1 MFDSGSVTNTMLL
14 SGGCHCIYCHCLDG
28 EGWTLGGVAMVEP
41 VVT

>member
-1 MFDSGSVTNTMLL
+1 MFDSGSVTNTMLH